1 MSNNQTPNTNT
12 KSLADIEALLREVTE
27 DDHTLTEPPADLWF
41 DIEVEAFRDPDI
53 LHAEPLAP
61 VIDLAERRKRRTMV
75 ALASAAATII
85 AVVGVMAITGG
96 ESLGPEV
103 ATADLAYDPV
113 AFDALGADATAT
125 VSLHDADG
133 TYRLTVDKSDLP
145 DTATEAADLELW
157 LIQPDA
163 DGNPAALVSLGLIDR
178 SDPGSFDVPEGF
190 DPNLFFVVDIS
201 VEPRDGD
208 AGHSGRSILRGP
220 LSSV

>member
-1 MSNNQTPNTNT
+1 MSDDLTPDGDT
-12 KSLADIEALLREVTE
+12 KSMADIETLLREVTS
-27 DDHTLTEPPADLWF
+27 DDQTMTAPPADLWSV
-41 DIEVEAFRDPDI
+41 IEAEA
-53 LHAEPLAP
+53 LGKSETSTASPLAP
-61 VIDLAERRKRRTMV
+61 VVDLADRRRRRAMV
-75 ALASAAATII
+75 ALTSAAAAII
-85 AVVGVMAITGG
+85 AVVGVIAVTGG

-103 ATADLAYDPV
+103 AAANLAYDPV
-113 AFDALGADATAT
+113 AFDALGAEATAI

-133 TYRLTVDKSDLP
+133 TYQLTVDKSDLP
-145 DTATEAADLELW
+145 DVAAEAADLELW

-163 DGNPAALVSLGLIDR
+163 DGNPAALVSLGLIDP

>member
-1 MSNNQTPNTNT
+1 MSEEQTSNGDT
-12 KSLADIEALLREVTE
+12 KSVADIEALLRE
-27 DDHTLTEPPADLWF
+27 LTENDQALTAPPADIWSA
-41 DIEVEAFRDPDI
+41 IEDQALGKTETAQ
-53 LHAEPLAP
+53 LAPLAP
-61 VIDLAERRKRRTMV
+61 VIDLADRRKHRIMD
-75 ALASAAATII
+75 ALVSAAAIII
-85 AVVGVMAITGG
+85 AVLGVMAVTGG

-103 ATADLAYDPV
+103 AAADLAYDPV

-133 TYRLTVDKSDLP
+133 TYRLTVDNSDLP
-145 DTATEAADLELW
+145 DTGAEAADLELW

>member
-1 MSNNQTPNTNT
+1 MSEEQTSNGDT
-12 KSLADIEALLREVTE
+12 KSVADIEALLRELTE
-27 DDHTLTEPPADLWF
+27 NDQTLTAPPADIWSA
-41 DIEVEAFRDPDI
+41 IEVQALGKTETAQ
-53 LHAEPLAP
+53 LAPLAP
-61 VIDLAERRKRRTMV
+61 VIDLADRRKHRIMV
-75 ALASAAATII
+75 ALASTAATII
-85 AVVGVMAITGG
+85 AVIGVMAITGG
-96 ESLGPEV
+96 ESFGPEV
-103 ATADLAYDPV
+103 ATADLAYDPD
-113 AFDALGADATAT
+113 AFDALGADATAI

-145 DTATEAADLELW
+145 DTGAEAADLELW

-163 DGNPAALVSLGLIDR
+163 DGNPAALVSLGLIDP
-178 SDPGSFDVPEGF
+178 SGPGSFDVPEGF

>member
-1 MSNNQTPNTNT
+1 MSDEQTSNGDT
-12 KSLADIEALLREVTE
+12 KSVADIEAVLREVTP
-27 DDHTLTEPPADLWF
+27 DDQTLTAPPADLWSA
-41 DIEVEAFRDPDI
+41 IEVEA
-53 LHAEPLAP
+53 LGKAETTQVAPLAP
-61 VIDLAERRKRRTMV
+61 VVDLADRRKRRTMV

-85 AVVGVMAITGG
+85 AVVGVMAVTGG
-96 ESLGPEV
+96 ESFGPEV
-103 ATADLAYDPV
+103 ATADLAYDPI
-113 AFDALGADATAT
+113 AFDALGADATAI

-133 TYRLTVDKSDLP
+133 TYRLTIDKSDLP
-145 DTATEAADLELW
+145 DTGTEAADLELW

-163 DGNPAALVSLGLIDR
+163 DGNPAALVSLGLIDP
-178 SDPGSFDVPEGF
+178 SDQGSFDVPEGF